1 MSSVSIYL
9 AILSVIISLFYPV
22 SLSFPQQDDAAR
34 KRAKEILRQVD
45 DMWRGASSHTIFS
58 MQVKAAHYTRSI
70 RLEGWSKG
78 KEKTLVR
85 ILTPLKEKGTA
96 TLKSGNSIYS
106 YLPRTDRTIRLTSG
120 MMMGSWMGS
129 HFTND
134 DLVKE
139 SRMEEDYDPTDRTIR
154 LTSGMMM
161 GSWMGSHFTN
171 DDLVKESRMEE
182 DYDPTISFEG
192 KRDNQS
198 VIEFT
203 LIPKEDAAVVWGK
216 VVVTVLA
223 EGYLPIVQYYY
234 DEDMNIARTMLFSE
248 NKLLGGRQLP
258 SVMRVVPAD
267 KPNEYTELVY
277 EKLELDIKLSDAF
290 FSLARLKRM

>member
-9 AILSVIISLFYPV
+9 TILSVIISLSYPV

-34 KRAKEILRQVD
+34 KRAKEILREVD
-45 DMWRGASSHTIFS
+45 DMWRGASSHTILT
-58 MQVKAAHYTRSI
+58 MQVKTSHYTRNM

-96 TLKSGNSIYS
+96 TLKSGSNIYS

-139 SRMEEDYDPTDRTIR
+139 SRMEEDYDPT
-154 LTSGMMM
+154 
-161 GSWMGSHFTN
+161 
-171 DDLVKESRMEE
+171 V
-182 DYDPTISFEG
+182 SFEG
-192 KRDNQS
+192 RRDNQDI
-198 VIEFT
+198 IEFT
-203 LIPKEDAAVVWGK
+203 LIPKPDAAVVWGK
-216 VVVTVLA
+216 VVLTVLTD
-223 EGYLPIVQYYY
+223 GYLPLIQCYY
-234 DEDMNIARTMLFSE
+234 DEDMNIARTITF
-248 NKLLGGRQLP
+248 NKIKQVAGQPRP
-258 SVMRVVPAD
+258 TVMRVVPAD
-267 KPNEYTELVY
+267 KQNEYTELVY
-277 EKLELDIKLSDAF
+277 EKMEMDIKLSDAF
-290 FSLARLKRM
+290 FSLSHLKRK